1 MGGVLCSVTVCDRL
15 KIKKSLAINY
25 WYDTIS
31 GVEINT
37 NVIKSI
43 NFEDFQLGL
52 WFCTIFHFNT
62 IFFNSLKKK
71 LVKICGGG
79 GWSPTSTPGIYGPA
93 LKYRLSCASLN
104 IVASKGNFLNLK
116 VLLIITCFCPL
127 VIFFS
132 I

>member
-31 GVEINT
+31 GVEVNT

-52 WFCTIFHFNT
+52 
-62 IFFNSLKKK
+62 
-71 LVKICGGG
+71 
-79 GWSPTSTPGIYGPA
+79 
-93 LKYRLSCASLN
+93 
-104 IVASKGNFLNLK
+104 
-116 VLLIITCFCPL
+116 
-127 VIFFS
+127 
-132 I
+132 